1 MNRRR
6 VGFLLIGAG
15 ILLGLIAG
23 ITVYLRVSQ
32 AEEQARAVPTLWVA
46 VAASDIPERTVISS
60 NQIAFV
66 QLPLEAVPPGAKFH
80 EKLPDPQV
88 PSTRQRLLLDIVD
101 QFSAQRIYK
110 NEVILTERL
119 GKQAAKN
126 TPSYD
131 LPAGKVAFTFPV
143 KLSGGTPAND
153 RLTLAFIN
161 AIRAGDFV
169 DIYFS
174 NLEPPAGLSKED
186 EDRAQRVPMTYLQT
200 RRVLQN
206 IKVLFVGHYPD
217 ATGKAIE
224 SPKDERFLTLEVTP
238 DEALTIKW
246 LKDAAQLAGNIDF
259 VLRSP
264 LDTQPFPAT
273 TVNLE
278 LMSRQHGFGPGR

>member
-46 VAASDIPERTVISS
+46 VAASDIPERTVISF

-80 EKLPDPQV
+80 DKLPDQQV
-88 PSTRQRLLLDIVD
+88 QARRDALLRDIVD
-101 QFSAQRIYK
+101 QFTAQRIYK
-110 NEVILTERL
+110 NEVVLPERL
-119 GKQAAKN
+119 GKEAAKN

-131 LPAGKVAFTFPV
+131 LTAGKVAFTFPV

-174 NLEPPAGLSKED
+174 NLELPAGLSKEE

-206 IKVLFVGHYPD
+206 IRVLFVGHYPD
-217 ATGKAIE
+217 ASGKATE

-238 DEALTIKW
+238 DEALTVKW

-264 LDTQPFPAT
+264 LDTQPFPAA